1 MWVSDGRS
9 NMALTLHWASQS
21 KRNKIFSSLYNESPE
36 WVNKVFWRIHGQ
48 VQVQTQGV
56 GCGSRHPRSHRKGV
70 YIREKRV
77 ETFRRLSLSKTCSIF
92 PKITHEA
99 WPKTIF
105 GILIPTPPQKE
116 PTLRRTSESRQ
127 GRSSHTGTK
136 RLKPLCPSTVPLSL
150 RG

>member
-1 MWVSDGRS
+1 MGAATWRWRCTEPHNRRGIKS
-9 NMALTLHWASQS
+9 
-21 KRNKIFSSLYNESPE
+21 FPLYIMNHPSE
-36 WVNKVFWRIHGQ
+36 WTKFFWRIHGQ

-56 GCGSRHPRSHRKGV
+56 GFGSRHPRSHRKGV

-77 ETFRRLSLSKTCSIF
+77 ETFTWLSLSKTCSIF

-136 RLKPLCPSTVPLSL
+136 RLKPLCPSTVPLSW